1 MSDDVVRF
9 TLVLLIGSGAQLV
22 DGMFGMGFGVFS
34 ASLLLAT
41 GFSPVITVAT
51 VNVAKVLTGVT
62 SGLAHWQMGNIRRD
76 WLLPL
81 IGPGVIGGV
90 LGAKLLVSLPPE
102 TVHFLMSVVL
112 AGMGLLI
119 LYRALFQARK
129 PVVAPSET
137 EPGLR
142 LIRRVGLGMVGF
154 VAGFLNALSGAYGPF
169 ATAAVL
175 LASRAKPFRVVGSV
189 SLAEFFVAVTVAATV
204 VSSVGVGGISWMLM
218 LALTLGGA
226 LTALPAAYLCR
237 HLPSRTLLLCIG
249 VALVALNVGG
259 VVSGLR

>member
-1 MSDDVVRF
+1 MSDNAIRF
-9 TLVLLIGSGAQLV
+9 AIMLLIGSAAQLV

-41 GFSPVITVAT
+41 GFPPVITVAT
-51 VNVAKVLTGVT
+51 VNVAKILTGFT
-62 SGLAHWQMGNIRRD
+62 SGLAHWKMGNVRKD

-81 IGPGVIGGV
+81 IGPGVIGGM

-102 TVHFLMSVVL
+102 TVRFLMSAVL

-119 LYRALFQARK
+119 LWRALF
-129 PVVAPSET
+129 PGLGVAGTPLSG

-142 LIRRVGLGMVGF
+142 LVRRVGLGILGF
-154 VAGFLNALSGAYGPF
+154 VAGFLNALSGAYGPV
-169 ATAAVL
+169 ATSAVI
-175 LASRAKPFRVVGSV
+175 LASRTKPFRVVGTV
-189 SLAEFFVAVTVAATV
+189 SLAEFFVASMVAATV
-204 VSSVGVGGISWMLM
+204 LSNIGVHEVPWAPI

-237 HLPSRTLLLCIG
+237 RLPSRVLLLCIG
-249 VALVALNVGG
+249 LVLVTLNVGG